1 MGRAITPSGYYTL
14 LITNVTAYG
23 SPLSRRFRGD
33 DSEGVSPHK
42 IPELRMLAQ
51 VIHHEAAAGNHL
63 QSIGADQLQRA
74 LHQFRG
80 DAAAAQRSRRLGM
93 GDDDGAQTIIRKRHR
108 ALDALAA
115 ELRRHFGMD
124 EGDDAVRYLVIGRGS
139 MAVDVKFVALM
150 RRVGCAGLL
159 ETALF
164 I

>member
-74 LHQFRG
+74 LHQPRG
-80 DAAAAQRSRRLGM
+80 DAVAAQRSRRFGM
-93 GDDDGAQTIIRKRHR
+93 GDDDGARREPIIRK
-108 ALDALAA
+108 
-115 ELRRHFGMD
+115 
-124 EGDDAVRYLVIGRGS
+124 GRL
-139 MAVDVKFVALM
+139 AVDVKFVAVM
-150 RRVGCAGLL
+150 GR
-159 ETALF
+159 
-164 I
+164 